1 MKRIITS
8 VITAI
13 LLVMAPTA
21 QALTEVLT
29 YIPALWIE
37 RDGSYTFYGTTNGPC
52 GSAIFGVSKSL
63 VNFSEMKTN
72 LVIAMSKSYKVD
84 LVVEACEGTKNTVTF
99 AKVCRDAA
107 YC

>member
-1 MKRIITS
+1 MKHIS
-8 VITAI
+8 LVTAVV
-13 LLVMAPTA
+13 LALVAPTA
-21 QALTEVLT
+21 QALTEVAT
-29 YIPALWIE
+29 YLPAEWIE

-63 VNFSEMKTN
+63 ANFSEMKTN
-72 LVIAMSKSYKVD
+72 LVIAMSKSYKVS

-99 AKVCRDAA
+99 AKVCRDSA